1 MRAMK
6 VRSDIILS
14 CIHCGRDYY
23 LYDAVSIARAQKRRT
38 ALCPHCNKR
47 VAGC

>member
-6 VRSDIILS
+6 VKGDVVLN
-14 CIHCGRDYY
+14 CIHCGKAYY
-23 LYDAVSIARAQKRRT
+23 LADAVET
-38 ALCPHCNKR
+38 AHAERSRKVSCPYCGKR

>member
-6 VRSDIILS
+6 VKGDIILN
-14 CIHCGRDYY
+14 CIHCGKEYY
-23 LYDAVSIARAQKRRT
+23 LADAVQIAREQKRGSV
-38 ALCPHCNKR
+38 LCPHCNKR